1 MRIAA
6 AQVPG
11 IEVSDDCIYTTPN
24 AVIMLDGASAFVPV
38 QVPAALNAQHLG
50 SSIQQRLASDL
61 HADLTEVLGEA
72 IANTADQLDLTPGH
86 SPSSTVA
93 IARQS
98 EQGVDYLVLGDTQIA
113 FPSERCRP
121 SRPNTATAKARSARM
136 AHGCITGRHDVQ
148 VLRAMTF
155 TADE

>member
-86 SPSSTVA
+86 S
-93 IARQS
+93 R
-98 EQGVDYLVLGDTQIA
+98 
-113 FPSERCRP
+113 R
-121 SRPNTATAKARSARM
+121 ARSQSHASPSKVWITSCSETHRSHFRARDADRAGQIPQPRKLAQRAWRTAASPGATM
-136 AHGCITGRHDVQ
+136 CKSSGR
-148 VLRAMTF
+148 
-155 TADE
+155 